1 MTISELIASM
11 RAARIDPDQILDAII
26 EHEKGR
32 KKGRKAAPSRDE
44 NPIFE
49 RIWQSWP
56 EKARKR
62 SPKGKSLERFNEA
75 LRDHTAEDIERAAAL
90 YVRSPDAKKE
100 SGQFAPT
107 LERWLRQG
115 FHVQWLEDARP
126 KDTAAETIKI
136 ELGDSVEHRFLAECR
151 KDGANEWKIASW
163 SKDYSGL
170 SIHGRACV
178 LVSRTEDFQEAFGPT
193 IKRLGMSIFTEAY
206 WKKREASK

>member
-1 MTISELIASM
+1 MTFTDLISSM

-26 EHEKGR
+26 EHERGR
-32 KKGRKAAPSRDE
+32 KKGRKAAPSREE
-44 NPIFE
+44 NPVFE

-75 LRDHTAEDIERAAAL
+75 LNEHAAEDIERAVAL
-90 YVRSPDAKKE
+90 YVRSPDAKRE

-126 KDTAAETIKI
+126 KDTAETIKI
-136 ELGDSVEHRFLAECR
+136 ELGDSPEHAFLAECR
-151 KDGANEWKIASW
+151 KDNASEWKIASW
-163 SKDYSGL
+163 SKPSSGL
-170 SIHGRACV
+170 RVYDKACV
-178 LVSRTEDFQEAFGPT
+178 LVSRTEEFQEAFGAT
-193 IKRLGMSIFTEAY
+193 IKRLGMFMYTEAY